1 VHCRCIGLGTVR
13 PSEGQ
18 PRTVE
23 NTREPKAFGTVEIG
37 SKEQSNCISGP
48 MTEIP
53 GGHRVFYRAD
63 RRPFSALAAS
73 SSSRRMPT
81 ARSLR
86 YMRLEKYDVHTR
98 CVQRV
103 LP

>member
-1 VHCRCIGLGTVR
+1 
-13 PSEGQ
+13 
-18 PRTVE
+18 
-23 NTREPKAFGTVEIG
+23 
-37 SKEQSNCISGP
+37 